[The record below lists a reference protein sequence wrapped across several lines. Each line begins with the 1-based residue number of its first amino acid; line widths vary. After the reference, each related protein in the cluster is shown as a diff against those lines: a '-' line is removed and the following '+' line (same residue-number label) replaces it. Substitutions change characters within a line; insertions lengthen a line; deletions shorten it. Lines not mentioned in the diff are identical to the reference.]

1 MIDGNKLRN
10 GTAFELD
17 GEPYMV
23 LKYEFSKMGR
33 GNANIKLKVRN
44 LKTGAVLQKGFSSG
58 NAVEEI
64 FLKRRKMQYL
74 FSDLNQST
82 FMDPVSFEQIAI
94 DKEILAEA
102 KPYLQEGGEVQVLFW
117 DPADAGQEALA
128 VELPAKL
135 TFTVKE
141 TGPGEK
147 GNTVSNM
154 YKQATLENGLE
165 AKVPLFIN
173 QGEKVVIDTRS
184 GEYVSRG

>member
-1 MIDGNKLRN
+1 MTDVNKLRN

-17 GEPYMV
+17 GQPYLV

-33 GNANIKLKVRN
+33 GNANIKLRVRN

-58 NAVEEI
+58 NSVEEI
-64 FLKRRKMQYL
+64 WLKRKKMQFL
-74 FSDLNQST
+74 FSDQRQST
-82 FMDPVSFEQIAI
+82 FMDPVSFEQIEI
-94 DKEILAEA
+94 DNEILREA
-102 KPYLQEGGEVQVLFW
+102 KPYLQEGGEVQLLFW
-117 DPADAGQEALA
+117 EEQALA

-154 YKQATLENGLE
+154 YKSATLDNDLE
-165 AKVPLFIN
+165 VKVPLFIN
-173 QGEKVVIDTRS
+173 QGEKVIIDTRDGS
-184 GEYVSRG
+184 YVSRG

>member
-1 MIDGNKLRN
+1 MTDVNKLRN

-17 GEPYMV
+17 GQPYLV

-44 LKTGAVLQKGFSSG
+44 LVTGSVLQKGFSSG
-58 NAVEEI
+58 NNVDEI

-74 FSDLNQST
+74 FSDQHQST
-82 FMDPVSFEQIAI
+82 FMDPVSFEQMEI
-94 DKEILAEA
+94 DNEVLGESKV
-102 KPYLQEGGEVQVLFW
+102 YLQEGGEVQLLFW
-117 DPADAGQEALA
+117 EEQALA

-135 TFTVKE
+135 TYIVKE

-154 YKQATLENGLE
+154 YKPATLDSGLE
-165 AKVPLFIN
+165 VKVPLFIN
-173 QGEKVVIDTRS
+173 QGEKVIIDTRN
-184 GEYVSRG
+184 GDYVSRG

>member
-1 MIDGNKLRN
+1 MTDVNKLRN

-17 GEPYMV
+17 GQPYLV

-44 LKTGAVLQKGFSSG
+44 LITGSVLQKGFSSG
-58 NAVEEI
+58 NNVDEI
-64 FLKRRKMQYL
+64 FLKRKKMQYL
-74 FSDLNQST
+74 FSDQYQST
-82 FMDPVSFEQIAI
+82 FMDPVSFEQV
-94 DKEILAEA
+94 EIKNEVLGES

-117 DPADAGQEALA
+117 GEQALA

-135 TFTVKE
+135 VFTVKE

-154 YKQATLENGLE
+154 YKPATLDSGLE
-165 AKVPLFIN
+165 VKVPLFIN
-173 QGEKVVIDTRS
+173 QGEKVIIDTRN
-184 GEYVSRG
+184 GDYVSRG

>member
-1 MIDGNKLRN
+1 
-10 GTAFELD
+10 
-17 GEPYMV
+17 
-23 LKYEFSKMGR
+23 MGR

-44 LKTGAVLQKGFSSG
+44 LKTGAIMQKGFSSG
-58 NAVEEI
+58 NNVDEI

-74 FSDLNQST
+74 FSDQHQST
-82 FMDPVSFEQIAI
+82 FMDPVSFEQI
-94 DKEILAEA
+94 EISNEVLGES

-117 DPADAGQEALA
+117 EEQALA

-154 YKQATLENGLE
+154 YKPAVLENGLE

-173 QGEKVVIDTRS
+173 QGEKVIIDTRS
-184 GEYVSRG
+184 GDYVSRG